1 MKKRLLYIGNQLS
14 KEGSTVTSIETLGNL
29 LISEG
34 HIVKTASS
42 IKNKPLRMFDMLWKT
57 FTNRNKVDIVLID
70 TYSTQNFYFAVGV
83 ARICRFFRIPY
94 IPILRGGNLPY
105 RLKKSP
111 KLSQK
116 LFTGAKTNV
125 APSNYLLEAFK
136 KEGYTNLTYIS
147 NTIEIKNYHFKLRN
161 NIKPK
166 LLWVRSF
173 TELYNPLLA
182 IEIIEALVKKNIDV
196 ALCMVGP
203 EKDGSMEKCQQLAK
217 QKNLPITFTGLLKK
231 EAWITLSKEYDLF
244 INTTNFDN
252 TPISVI
258 EAMALGLP
266 VISTNVGGLP
276 YLIEHNKTGIL
287 VPPNDVAVFVEAITQ
302 LLSNS
307 EKTEQLSKNARI
319 AVELFDWEVVK
330 GEWGKVISE

>member
-1 MKKRLLYIGNQLS
+1 
-14 KEGSTVTSIETLGNL
+14 
-29 LISEG
+29 
-34 HIVKTASS
+34 
-42 IKNKPLRMFDMLWKT
+42 
-57 FTNRNKVDIVLID
+57 
-70 TYSTQNFYFAVGV
+70 
-83 ARICRFFRIPY
+83 
-94 IPILRGGNLPY
+94 
-105 RLKKSP
+105 
-111 KLSQK
+111 
-116 LFTGAKTNV
+116 
-125 APSNYLLEAFK
+125 
-136 KEGYTNLTYIS
+136 
-147 NTIEIKNYHFKLRN
+147 
-161 NIKPK
+161 
-166 LLWVRSF
+166 
-173 TELYNPLLA
+173 
-182 IEIIEALVKKNIDV
+182 
-196 ALCMVGP
+196 MVGP

-217 QKNLPITFTGLLKK
+217 QKNLPITFTDLLKK

-276 YLIEHNKTGIL
+276 YLIENNETGIL
-287 VPPNDVAVFVEAITQ
+287 VPPNNVDVFVEAITQ